1 MLQVINTTHQLHILK
16 QNDYYKRK
24 VLIIAVC
31 ISLHVA
37 EIQLEAASSFTS
49 GYVGDLFVVL
59 YAYIY
64 FYMIGYRSIFKNA
77 DLMHMTHRR

>member
-1 MLQVINTTHQLHILK
+1 MHILK

-31 ISLHVA
+31 ISLHVV

-49 GYVGDLFVVL
+49 GYVGDLFIL
-59 YAYIY
+59 
-64 FYMIGYRSIFKNA
+64 
-77 DLMHMTHRR
+77 LMHILCILIYILIMHMSII

>member
-1 MLQVINTTHQLHILK
+1 MHIIGRRRINCTGVLQVINTTHQLHILK

-49 GYVGDLFVVL
+49 GYVGDLFIL
-59 YAYIY
+59 Y
-64 FYMIGYRSIFKNA
+64 
-77 DLMHMTHRR
+77 MHILYE